1 VRIAIPDLGVDA
13 PVIEVGW
20 REVEVGGRHQVEWE
34 VASFAAGYHRG
45 SGLPGQAG
53 NVVISGHHN
62 IDGEVFRNISLA
74 WDDDEAEMLDD
85 DITQRSR
92 ALDGMSVHLHD
103 SEGGGFRYVIEGL
116 YKMPDQYVSETQRQK
131 NARFI
136 APSSEPILTLITCW
150 PYNTNT
156 HRIVVV
162 ARLE

>member
-1 VRIAIPDLGVDA
+1 MRIAIPDLGVDA
-13 PVIEVGW
+13 PVVEVRW
-20 REVEVGGRHQVEWE
+20 REVEVGGRIQMEWE

-62 IDGEVFRNISLA
+62 IEGEVFKNISLS
-74 WDDDEAEMLDD
+74 WNDDQAQMQDD
-85 DITQRSR
+85 GITLRSR
-92 ALDGMSVHLHD
+92 ALDGQSVYLYNAQG
-103 SEGGGFRYVIEGL
+103 ERFEYIIQGL
-116 YKMPDQYVSETQRQK
+116 YKMPDTYVSEAQRRW

-136 APSSEPILTLITCW
+136 APTSNPTLTLITCW

-162 ARLE
+162 AELD